1 MLSSVCFK
9 TSLKFLNR
17 ICFLEL
23 DRFERPGD
31 THCFVGTSGLILFKL
46 KSLDPSK
53 SRIVREALEF
63 PLLAKYLLQLKSCSK
78 HFRMLLLNSEQLQ
91 RKPGWVLLGR
101 VENSVF
107 KQEPGKPGINLG
119 LRMDV
124 VATSDDEYFDRLS
137 MNQPQYRCEHGK
149 ISLGNACSECNYL
162 AKQRIFSV
170 YRKDYMMSRDET
182 LVRALYGV
190 IYSLESG
197 WKRQD
202 NFRNYSKHEV
212 IFTIRFLALEPMD
225 LHPLQLAKDPNI
237 YWPIVHYYGSVYSAL
252 LEILGKQTVDLI
264 YKARVYY

>member
-9 TSLKFLNR
+9 TSLMFLNEM
-17 ICFLEL
+17 CFLDLL
-23 DRFERPGD
+23 DTFERSGD
-31 THCFVGTSGLILFKL
+31 THCFVGPSGLILFKL

-91 RKPGWVLLGR
+91 RTPGWVLLGR

-124 VATSDDEYFDRLS
+124 VATSDDEYFERLS
-137 MNQPQYRCEHGK
+137 MNQPEYLCEHNK
-149 ISLGNACSECNYL
+149 ISLGNACPECNYL

-182 LVRALYGV
+182 LVRELYGV
-190 IYSLESG
+190 IYSLGRTTLGTTVNMRLFSPSVFWHWNPWIYTHYSWPRIPTYTG
-197 WKRQD
+197 QLFITTGLFTLPSWKFWVNRRLISFIRQG
-202 NFRNYSKHEV
+202 YIIKV
-212 IFTIRFLALEPMD
+212 
-225 LHPLQLAKDPNI
+225 
-237 YWPIVHYYGSVYSAL
+237 
-252 LEILGKQTVDLI
+252 
-264 YKARVYY
+264 